1 MPLNPG
7 ARLGPYE
14 IIALIGAG
22 GMGEVY
28 RARDVRLDRLVAIKL
43 SKEQF
48 SERFDREA
56 RAVAALSH
64 PNVCHLYDVG
74 PNYLVM
80 EHVEGVP
87 VSPPGNPR
95 AVLDAG
101 IQIAEGLVAAHQAG
115 IVHRDLKPG
124 NILLT
129 RDGRVKILDFGLA
142 TLTPGVSEIAA
153 VPTMVATD
161 PGTTVGTVAYMSPE
175 QASGQPVDARSDL
188 WSVGVVL
195 YELATGVR
203 PFEGAT
209 QALIFDAILNKAP
222 IPVRE
227 RNPAAPLELARAI
240 ERLLEKDRALRYQS
254 AADLR
259 ADLKR
264 VERDSSSQRSVAATT
279 PPVTARRTRRLAVI
293 ATAAVVLVGL
303 ALGIFVW
310 QGRSAS
316 TLSARD
322 VVVLAD
328 VTNTTGDAVFD
339 NTLRTALSIQLE
351 QSPFLKIMGD
361 DQMRE
366 GLRLMQRPP
375 DERITTQVA
384 REICQRLGEK
394 ATLSGAI
401 ARLGDAYV
409 LTLEAANCQNGE
421 AIAREQVQA
430 ENKERVLEAVS
441 QASKAMR
448 SSLGESLASIEKLDR
463 PLDQVTTSSL
473 EALQAYAQGT
483 EHFNRGDA
491 LAARPLFE
499 RATTLDPNFAMAW
512 WFLSS
517 SYQNAGLGQRSEYI
531 EKAFSLRDRLSDR
544 ERLSIEAA
552 YYGQRT
558 GEWDKASDAA
568 QTWAQTY
575 PRVALPHF
583 MLVGF
588 RLFEG
593 RSDEALRESL
603 EAARLEPTNEL
614 IVAGLIGTYGRLD
627 RFEDAKAVAEKAIAD
642 KIDAPGIRLN
652 LLRIAFIEN
661 DRAAIDRHTQW
672 FAGRPDEYIAIA
684 AHSVNALTLGQRRQA
699 SQLQQKAA
707 GMAKR
712 RGLPAPGAL
721 NPVDDTLLGN
731 CPPEDSPAANNNAL
745 VIALCSDAATAGKL
759 ADEAAKRPVMASNW
773 LRVQLPLIRAIAEL
787 KRSNPDAAVE
797 LLRPVVP
804 HDLFQPPVP
813 YIRGLAYLAARKGS
827 EAAAEFQK
835 LVDHR
840 GIHWQFQPVFPRE
853 TGPLRAMAYVGV
865 ARGAALAGDTAR
877 AKQAYQDFLALWKDA
892 DPELPILIEAQ
903 KEYAALN

>member
-1 MPLNPG
+1 MPLSPG
-7 ARLGPYE
+7 VRLGPYE
-14 IIALIGAG
+14 ILALIGAG

-64 PNVCHLYDVG
+64 PNICHLYDVG

-80 EHVEGVP
+80 EHVEGIP
-87 VSPPGNPR
+87 LSPTGDPR
-95 AVLDAG
+95 LVLDLG
-101 IQIAEGLVAAHQAG
+101 VQIAEGLAAAHQAG
-115 IVHRDLKPG
+115 IVHRDLKPA
-124 NILLT
+124 NILST

-142 TLTPGVSEIAA
+142 MLTPEASEIGA
-153 VPTMVATD
+153 VPTMVVTD

-188 WSVGVVL
+188 WSAGVVL
-195 YELATGVR
+195 YELATRVR

-209 QALIFDAILNKAP
+209 QALIFDAILNKVP

-227 RNPAAPLELARAI
+227 RNPVVPIGLARAI
-240 ERLLEKDRALRYQS
+240 ERLLEKDRSLRYQS

-264 VERDSSSQRSVAATT
+264 VERDSSSQRSVAPATS
-279 PPVTARRTRRLAVI
+279 PPTHRGTRRMAAI
-293 ATAAVVLVGL
+293 AMAAVVLI
-303 ALGIFVW
+303 ALVAGVFVW
-310 QGRSAS
+310 RRQSPTR
-316 TLSARD
+316 LSERD
-322 VVVLAD
+322 VLVLAD
-328 VTNTTGDAVFD
+328 VTNTTGEPVFD
-339 NTLRTALSIQLE
+339 STLRTALSIQLE

-375 DERITTQVA
+375 DERITVPVA

-394 ATLSGAI
+394 ATISGAI
-401 ARLGDAYV
+401 ASLGGAYV
-409 LTLEAANCQNGE
+409 LTLEAVNCQNGE

-430 ENKERVLEAVS
+430 DNKEQVLQALS

-448 SSLGESLASIEKLDR
+448 SSLGESLGSIEELER
-463 PLDQVTTSSL
+463 PLAQVTTSSL
-473 EALQAYAQGT
+473 EALQAFALGS

-512 WFLSS
+512 WFLSAA
-517 SYQNAGLGQRSEYI
+517 YQNAGLGQRSEYI
-531 EKAFSLRDRLSDR
+531 EKAFALRDRLSER
-544 ERLSIEAA
+544 EKLSIEAA

-558 GEWDKASDAA
+558 GEWDKASDSA

-588 RLFEG
+588 RLFDG
-593 RSDEALRESL
+593 RFDDALREGV
-603 EAARLEPTNEL
+603 EAARLEPLHLPNVDAL
-614 IVAGLIGTYGRLD
+614 VGTYARLD
-627 RFEDAKAVAEKAIAD
+627 RFDEAKSVAEKAIAD
-642 KIDAPGIRLN
+642 KVDGPAVRLN
-652 LLRIAFIEN
+652 LLRVAFIEN
-661 DRAAIDRHTQW
+661 DRATIDRQTQW
-672 FAGRPDEYIAIA
+672 FAGRPDEYIGVTAQA
-684 AHSVNALTLGQRRQA
+684 VNALTQGQRQQA
-699 SQLQQKAA
+699 IELLQKAA

-712 RGLPAPGAL
+712 RGLPAGGIV
-721 NPVDDTLLGN
+721 NPIDDALLGK
-731 CPPEDSPAANNNAL
+731 CPAAESPAATNPL
-745 VIALCSDAATAGKL
+745 VIVLCGDAAFAAKIAEEAGKRQL
-759 ADEAAKRPVMASNW
+759 MASNW
-773 LRVQLPLIRAIAEL
+773 LRVQLPLIRAVAEL
-787 KRSNPDAAVE
+787 KRNNPDAALE
-797 LLRPVVP
+797 LLGPVAT
-804 HDLFQPPVP
+804 HDLYVPQVP
-813 YIRGLAYLAARKGS
+813 YIRGLAYLAARKGT

-835 LVDHR
+835 IVDHR
-840 GIHWQFQPVFPRE
+840 GIHWQFLPVFPRE

-865 ARGAALAGDTAR
+865 ARGAALAGDTTR
-877 AKQAYQDFLALWKDA
+877 AKTAYQDFLALWKDA
-892 DPELPILIEAQ
+892 DPDIPILVEAR